1 MSGGRSRS
9 KALKHKSR
17 LKAHRG
23 EPAKAVKKRRVR
35 SRIARESRRRNRGKV
50 GQRRKP

>member
-17 LKAHRG
+17 VRAHRG
-23 EPAKAVKKRRVR
+23 QAAKAVKKRRVR
-35 SRIARESRRRNRGKV
+35 SRMARESRRRSRGKV